1 MNQSD
6 EKINQSHTKF
16 RSKEDNYFEI
26 KIYVYQKNL
35 NDKHYGVLWK
45 HGHIK
50 FFSVIILFSL
60 AKKLLKIALISISIF
75 ILWTAYTIWTGQE
88 FSQGDLKEK
97 LIETGEKIKD
107 NTVKKVQDKTQEEL
121 SKKFNN

>member
-1 MNQSD
+1 M
-6 EKINQSHTKF
+6 
-16 RSKEDNYFEI
+16 DNFTEI
-26 KIYVYQKNL
+26 LSANPAYLIVA
-35 NDKHYGVLWK
+35 VV
-45 HGHIK
+45 
-50 FFSVIILFSL
+50 FSVIILFSL

-75 ILWTAYTIWTGQE
+75 ILWTAYAIWTGQE
-88 FSQGDLKEK
+88 ISQGDLKEK

>member
-1 MNQSD
+1 M
-6 EKINQSHTKF
+6 
-16 RSKEDNYFEI
+16 DNFTEI
-26 KIYVYQKNL
+26 LSANPAYLIVA
-35 NDKHYGVLWK
+35 VV
-45 HGHIK
+45 
-50 FFSVIILFSL
+50 FSVIILFSL

-88 FSQGDLKEK
+88 ISQGDLKEK

>member
-1 MNQSD
+1 M
-6 EKINQSHTKF
+6 
-16 RSKEDNYFEI
+16 DNFTEI
-26 KIYVYQKNL
+26 LSANPAYLIVA
-35 NDKHYGVLWK
+35 VV
-45 HGHIK
+45 
-50 FFSVIILFSL
+50 FSVIILFSL

-75 ILWTAYTIWTGQE
+75 ILWPAYTIWTGQE

>member
-1 MNQSD
+1 M
-6 EKINQSHTKF
+6 
-16 RSKEDNYFEI
+16 DNFTEI
-26 KIYVYQKNL
+26 LSANPAYLIVA
-35 NDKHYGVLWK
+35 VV
-45 HGHIK
+45 
-50 FFSVIILFSL
+50 FSVIILFSL

-97 LIETGEKIKD
+97 LIETGEKIQD
-107 NTVKKVQDKTQEEL
+107 NTVKKVQGKTQEEL

>member
-1 MNQSD
+1 M
-6 EKINQSHTKF
+6 
-16 RSKEDNYFEI
+16 DNFTEI
-26 KIYVYQKNL
+26 LSTNPAYLIVA
-35 NDKHYGVLWK
+35 VV
-45 HGHIK
+45 
-50 FFSVIILFSL
+50 FSVIILFSL

-75 ILWTAYTIWTGQE
+75 ILWTAYMIWTGQE

>member
-1 MNQSD
+1 M
-6 EKINQSHTKF
+6 
-16 RSKEDNYFEI
+16 DNFTEI
-26 KIYVYQKNL
+26 LSANPAYLIVA
-35 NDKHYGVLWK
+35 VV
-45 HGHIK
+45 
-50 FFSVIILFSL
+50 FSVIILFSL

-75 ILWTAYTIWTGQE
+75 ILWIAYTIWTGQE

>member
-1 MNQSD
+1 
-6 EKINQSHTKF
+6 
-16 RSKEDNYFEI
+16 
-26 KIYVYQKNL
+26 
-35 NDKHYGVLWK
+35 
-45 HGHIK
+45 
-50 FFSVIILFSL
+50 
-60 AKKLLKIALISISIF
+60 LKIALISISIF

>member
-1 MNQSD
+1 M
-6 EKINQSHTKF
+6 
-16 RSKEDNYFEI
+16 DNFTEI
-26 KIYVYQKNL
+26 LSTNPAYLIVA
-35 NDKHYGVLWK
+35 VV
-45 HGHIK
+45 
-50 FFSVIILFSL
+50 FSVIILLSL

>member
-1 MNQSD
+1 M
-6 EKINQSHTKF
+6 
-16 RSKEDNYFEI
+16 DNFTEI
-26 KIYVYQKNL
+26 LSANPAYLIVA
-35 NDKHYGVLWK
+35 VV
-45 HGHIK
+45 
-50 FFSVIILFSL
+50 FSVIILFSL

-75 ILWTAYTIWTGQE
+75 ILWTAYTIWTGQK

>member
-1 MNQSD
+1 M
-6 EKINQSHTKF
+6 
-16 RSKEDNYFEI
+16 DNFTEI
-26 KIYVYQKNL
+26 LSANPAYLIVA
-35 NDKHYGVLWK
+35 VV
-45 HGHIK
+45 
-50 FFSVIILFSL
+50 FSVIILFSL

-97 LIETGEKIKD
+97 LIEKGEKIKD

>member
-1 MNQSD
+1 M
-6 EKINQSHTKF
+6 
-16 RSKEDNYFEI
+16 DNFTEI
-26 KIYVYQKNL
+26 LSANPAYLIVA
-35 NDKHYGVLWK
+35 VV
-45 HGHIK
+45 
-50 FFSVIILFSL
+50 FSVIILFSL
-60 AKKLLKIALISISIF
+60 AKKLLKITLISISIF

>member
-1 MNQSD
+1 M
-6 EKINQSHTKF
+6 
-16 RSKEDNYFEI
+16 DNFTEI
-26 KIYVYQKNL
+26 LSAKPAYLIVA
-35 NDKHYGVLWK
+35 VV
-45 HGHIK
+45 
-50 FFSVIILFSL
+50 FSVIILFSL

>member
-1 MNQSD
+1 M
-6 EKINQSHTKF
+6 
-16 RSKEDNYFEI
+16 DNFTEI
-26 KIYVYQKNL
+26 LSANPAYLIVA
-35 NDKHYGVLWK
+35 VV
-45 HGHIK
+45 
-50 FFSVIILFSL
+50 FSVIILFSL

-75 ILWTAYTIWTGQE
+75 ILLTAYTIWTGQE

>member
-1 MNQSD
+1 M
-6 EKINQSHTKF
+6 
-16 RSKEDNYFEI
+16 DNFTEI
-26 KIYVYQKNL
+26 LSTNPAYLIAAV
-35 NDKHYGVLWK
+35 V
-45 HGHIK
+45 
-50 FFSVIILFSL
+50 FSVIILFSL
-60 AKKLLKIALISISIF
+60 AKKLLKITLISISIF

-107 NTVKKVQDKTQEEL
+107 NTVKKAQDKTQEEL